1 VLDGD
6 FGRSLTGIKAHLTIL
21 QVPISDFGGG
31 NTMQLLVANAPPIGL
46 AGNLVAAI
54 LGYGL
59 VIALAW
65 CLRGR
70 PRLGP
75 FWFSLVGVLLA
86 VIALTLGGLTD
97 GRGVLAYLFGAAGAV
112 VVGRWQASTSIVSA
126 ENKNYADGSRRR
138 IWRAARSVLVGVAV
152 GLLLFAVWYSLAS
165 REELVDASGYFGMF
179 VGMGLFGG
187 SVAAVLVTLL
197 AGTGDG
203 QRRM

>member
-1 VLDGD
+1 
-6 FGRSLTGIKAHLTIL
+6 
-21 QVPISDFGGG
+21 
-31 NTMQLLVANAPPIGL
+31 
-46 AGNLVAAI
+46 
-54 LGYGL
+54 
-59 VIALAW
+59 
-65 CLRGR
+65 
-70 PRLGP
+70 
-75 FWFSLVGVLLA
+75 LLA

-138 IWRAARSVLVGVAV
+138 IWPAARSVLVGVAV

-165 REELVDASGYFGMF
+165 REELVDAGGYFGMF

-187 SVAAVLVTLL
+187 SVAAVLVTFL